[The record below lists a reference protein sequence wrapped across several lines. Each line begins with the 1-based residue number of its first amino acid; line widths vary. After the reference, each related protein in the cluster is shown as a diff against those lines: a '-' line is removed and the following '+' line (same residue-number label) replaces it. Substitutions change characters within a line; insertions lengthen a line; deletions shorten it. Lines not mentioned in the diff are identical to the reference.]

1 MTRPRGRGARTRYRP
16 WFYILAKS
24 LPRILTATPT
34 CGMSVCWDLLCECT
48 WSIGPFGPSS
58 AMCIGRQA
66 ATAAVAQHPPDSA
79 PLAEASSLMWGDAH
93 AWMDMHASVRH
104 ANACVR
110 SMSMNMELARLC
122 TQWAWCLERKAR
134 CVVAKMNEESIGRQ
148 VSHSSTRT

>member
-1 MTRPRGRGARTRYRP
+1 MVLHLSKVSPEDPHSNTDV
-16 WFYILAKS
+16 WN
-24 LPRILTATPT
+24 
-34 CGMSVCWDLLCECT
+34 VCVLGSTLECT